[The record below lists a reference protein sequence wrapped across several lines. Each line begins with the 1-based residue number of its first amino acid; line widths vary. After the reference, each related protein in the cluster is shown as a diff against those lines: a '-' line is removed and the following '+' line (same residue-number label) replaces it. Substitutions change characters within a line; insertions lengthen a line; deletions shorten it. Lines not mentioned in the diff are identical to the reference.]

1 MATYKQRNNRAKKG
15 PVVTGA
21 AAATAPTTTP
31 RMTYDEYKDKMKNAT
46 PDQKDRIISEV
57 VYESIEYEGA
67 HDPNV
72 RAFWLDWAEKER
84 IQNQGN

>member
-1 MATYKQRNNRAKKG
+1 MA
-15 PVVTGA
+15 TGA
-21 AAATAPTTTP
+21 AAAAAPTTTP

-46 PDQKDRIISEV
+46 PDQKERIINAV

-72 RAFWLDWAEKER
+72 RAFWLDWAERER

>member
-72 RAFWLDWAEKER
+72 RGFWLDWVEKER
-84 IQNQGN
+84 NQNQGN